1 MSSTRAFRRATS
13 QYCWPSGG
21 RRSAIT
27 ISWSTCAASPTCAS
41 SATRSSSTPR
51 TRCSCRAGRGTARVA
66 SASTSRPSRAP
77 RWRSASTRSSWRCTK
92 TPTAR
97 WPTAGRSRTGRTCCG
112 STCCRACS
120 TSCSRS
126 TGCTPSGGHDET
138 SCVPEA
144 RQGCAGAP
152 PSAGGGVPEARHGGA
167 GARPSAGGLGAIS
180 GPPERQMSG
189 PDLRR
194 IAERVLRLE
203 ADAILA
209 LVPKLDAGF
218 ARAVETLRG
227 FAGRVIVTGM
237 GKSGLVGRKIAAT
250 LASTGT
256 PAYFLHPAEGVHGDL
271 GMVARGDVVL
281 ALSNSGETDEVLAI
295 LPPLKRLG
303 VPIVLLTGNPTST
316 LARQCEVVL
325 DVSVPEEAC
334 PMNLA
339 PTSSTTAALAVGDAL
354 AMVLL
359 ELRGL
364 RPEDYAALHPRGTLG
379 WRALLR
385 VADLML
391 TGEAV
396 PLVGRTTPHR
406 HRIVVI
412 TKKRRACATAL
423 VAAGRLVGV
432 ITDGDRRRLHLS
444 GTPIAALSA
453 GEVAT
458 REPKTIHGDDLA
470 AKALEVM
477 ETWQIT
483 SLVIVD
489 GESRPI
495 GLIHMHDILRAK
507 IV

>member
-1 MSSTRAFRRATS
+1 MIRR
-13 QYCWPSGG
+13 
-21 RRSAIT
+21 
-27 ISWSTCAASPTCAS
+27 
-41 SATRSSSTPR
+41 
-51 TRCSCRAGRGTARVA
+51 
-66 SASTSRPSRAP
+66 
-77 RWRSASTRSSWRCTK
+77 
-92 TPTAR
+92 
-97 WPTAGRSRTGRTCCG
+97 
-112 STCCRACS
+112 
-120 TSCSRS
+120 
-126 TGCTPSGGHDET
+126 
-138 SCVPEA
+138 
-144 RQGCAGAP
+144 
-152 PSAGGGVPEARHGGA
+152 
-167 GARPSAGGLGAIS
+167 L
-180 GPPERQMSG
+180 
-189 PDLRR
+189 
-194 IAERVLRLE
+194 AERVLRLE
-203 ADAILA
+203 AEAILG
-209 LVPKLDAGF
+209 LIPKLDASF
-218 ARAVETLRG
+218 ERAVELLRRC
-227 FAGRVIVTGM
+227 AGRVIVTGM

-256 PAYFLHPAEGVHGDL
+256 PAYFLHPAEGVHGDI

-281 ALSNSGETDEVLAI
+281 ALSNSGETDEVLAV

-379 WRALLR
+379 WRALFR

-396 PLVGRTTPHR
+396 PLVGQTTPLR
-406 HRIVVI
+406 DVIVEM
-412 TKKRRACATAL
+412 TKKRKGVTT
-423 VAAGRLVGV
+423 VVDAAGRLVGV
-432 ITDGDRRRLHLS
+432 ITDGDLRRLHLS
-444 GTPIAALSA
+444 GPPIDALSA

-458 REPKTIHGDDLA
+458 REPKTIRGDDLA

>member
-1 MSSTRAFRRATS
+1 MIRR
-13 QYCWPSGG
+13 
-21 RRSAIT
+21 
-27 ISWSTCAASPTCAS
+27 
-41 SATRSSSTPR
+41 
-51 TRCSCRAGRGTARVA
+51 
-66 SASTSRPSRAP
+66 
-77 RWRSASTRSSWRCTK
+77 
-92 TPTAR
+92 
-97 WPTAGRSRTGRTCCG
+97 
-112 STCCRACS
+112 
-120 TSCSRS
+120 
-126 TGCTPSGGHDET
+126 
-138 SCVPEA
+138 
-144 RQGCAGAP
+144 
-152 PSAGGGVPEARHGGA
+152 
-167 GARPSAGGLGAIS
+167 L
-180 GPPERQMSG
+180 
-189 PDLRR
+189 
-194 IAERVLRLE
+194 AERVLRLE
-203 ADAILA
+203 AEAILG
-209 LVPKLDAGF
+209 LIPKLDASF
-218 ARAVETLRG
+218 ERAVELLRRC
-227 FAGRVIVTGM
+227 AGRVIVTGM

-256 PAYFLHPAEGVHGDL
+256 PAYFLHPAEGVHGDI

-281 ALSNSGETDEVLAI
+281 ALSNSGETDEVLAV

-379 WRALLR
+379 WRALVR

-396 PLVGRTTPHR
+396 PLVGQTTPLR
-406 HRIVVI
+406 DVIVEM
-412 TKKRRACATAL
+412 TKKRKGVTT
-423 VAAGRLVGV
+423 VVDAAGRLVGV
-432 ITDGDRRRLHLS
+432 ITDGDLRRLHLS
-444 GTPIAALSA
+444 GTPIDALSA

-458 REPKTIHGDDLA
+458 REPKTIRGDDLA

-495 GLIHMHDILRAK
+495 GLLHMHDILRAK